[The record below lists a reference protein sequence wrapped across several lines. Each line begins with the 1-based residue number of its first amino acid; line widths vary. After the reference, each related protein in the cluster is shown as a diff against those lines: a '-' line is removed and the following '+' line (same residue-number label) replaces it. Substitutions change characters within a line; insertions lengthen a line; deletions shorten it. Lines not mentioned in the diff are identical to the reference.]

1 MEQVV
6 IEPDGKWSTPKG
18 DDVTG
23 TNGATPPAEDE
34 DDLIEIKEP
43 GILSGFT
50 PVKQEPV
57 TTELSLQQTPLQL
70 REPSSMTPG
79 ASQSTNKRSASQVID
94 LTGSDDD
101 EEPVRPAK
109 RPALG
114 TPSRP
119 FTSSGFRSPLNDGY
133 TNGQSYSFG
142 TPSQSGSYT

>member
-23 TNGATPPAEDE
+23 TNGTSPPADDE

-43 GILSGFT
+43 GLMPGFT

-57 TTELSLQQTPLQL
+57 TTELSLQQTPLQR
-70 REPSSMTPG
+70 REPSSLTPG
-79 ASQSTNKRSASQVID
+79 VSQSTNKRSASQVID
-94 LTGSDDD
+94 LTASDDE

-109 RPALG
+109 RPALD
-114 TPSRP
+114 TPSRT
-119 FTSSGFRSPLNDGY
+119 FASSDFRSPLNDGY
-133 TNGQSYSFG
+133 TNGQSYSFD
-142 TPSQSGSYT
+142 TPSQRGSYT